1 MKNIKQ
7 AKMVKSLVVNHR
19 VIKTMFL
26 GNQQSIISETSYDST
41 MNIAK
46 VHLRNLPSFRS
57 GENVWEQ
64 VVCCK
69 QPENNL

>member
-1 MKNIKQ
+1 M
-7 AKMVKSLVVNHR
+7 L
-19 VIKTMFL
+19 L

-46 VHLRNLPSFRS
+46 LHLRNLPSFRS
-57 GENVWEQ
+57 CENVWEQ